1 MNCSL
6 IILILCVCINGRII
20 VTFYS
25 INIRIGIEFLLE
37 YYTIIDD
44 GDIYRGEPKPAS
56 QPDI

>member
-20 VTFYS
+20 VTLYS
-25 INIRIGIEFLLE
+25 INIRIGIVFLLE

-44 GDIYRGEPKPAS
+44 GARSID
-56 QPDI
+56 